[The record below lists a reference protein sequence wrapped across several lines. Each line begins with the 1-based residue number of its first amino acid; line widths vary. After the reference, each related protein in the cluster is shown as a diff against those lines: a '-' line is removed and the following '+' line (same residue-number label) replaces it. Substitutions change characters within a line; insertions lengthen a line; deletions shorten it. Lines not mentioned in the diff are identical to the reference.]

1 MDALKAAT
9 NDIAKMSV
17 FSEFSVNLIIGTV
30 FIIFV
35 FMALYVLRRSF
46 RKKDIVEVPNE
57 APVSP
62 KPRFR
67 KRDKMIFYGKKYL
80 RKMKQLS
87 QPKDEGYR
95 RTMRKRQKVMFN
107 FGKELLRFDDNE
119 PERLLKHPPAAFLEA
134 DSAEVDIN
142 EPRLPPEVVYMLKSV
157 RVFGHFEKPL
167 FFELCKYIQ
176 TKFVPAN
183 ALLFRP
189 GQTDDSIYVVQSGKL
204 CVSIIE
210 KDGTEICMKEV
221 PQGESIYSVLSILDI
236 LAGYPMAIPQIC
248 CRAVVDTHVLRLP
261 GKAFQTVFEQHP
273 DSLVRVVQ
281 IIMVRLQQVTFMA
294 LHNFLGLSY
303 ELIASN
309 PGSHRRPSIY
319 GITSNT
325 MKGKRCEPAEDQ
337 AKTQNNVPMQD
348 TGGVKDAV
356 KTQPLTSESA
366 VGIPKDKV
374 DNAGEPRG
382 ILGKEGSKS
391 IPIKKPLHRS
401 VSFTEPEHEPKVEK
415 QIGRCKS
422 AATLESMAGTG
433 HETEN
438 LSDII
443 LALSDFDAALGRARV
458 PTIPE
463 SPSRSAMFDLELSD
477 NEASPTSLEGRFDFP
492 CTSVSEDVSKQ
503 FLTMDPEEEDKMMK
517 TAASEIAKSLD
528 LPDSSILE
536 GILSIASIPSGTVL
550 MKQADA
556 DCSLYFVV
564 TGSLEVT
571 QKSLNGDQEYHLYTA
586 LPGEFVGVLSVITG
600 EPSFFNVKATKQCHV
615 VIISKANFYSVIRQK
630 PRVVL
635 NVAHSLTCHLSPFL
649 RQIDYALDWMH
660 VEAGRAVY
668 RQGEQSNCIYIVLNG
683 RLRSVVTLSN
693 GKKEL
698 DREAGRG
705 ELVGVVEVLTQAPRA
720 TTVHAIR
727 DTELAVLPDG
737 LLNTIKRH
745 FPQVVTRLI
754 HLLGERLLGQYR
766 RSYTRS
772 ETLLENH
779 LPVDNQIFGG
789 SNLGTVAIIPASEDV
804 PLSNFSFELSLA
816 LHSIGPTLLLTSS
829 LVHSRLGNSAL
840 DSMNEYRLSSWL
852 GQQEDLH
859 RIVLYQADTF
869 MSAWTKRCIR
879 QADIIVIVGVAD
891 NTPTVGE
898 LEMQLENIGV
908 RSQKELILLHHEDAT
923 AGFRISHTV
932 DWLNARGWIC
942 AHHHVRCPKKIF
954 GRRPLSEKYAHDPSS
969 YPTPER
975 NSDFSRLARRLT
987 GTSIGLILGGGGAR
1001 GLSHV
1006 GVIKALEEAGIP
1018 IDMVG
1023 GTSMGS
1029 FVGAA
1034 YAESGDVT
1042 KMCQKVR
1049 EWSMDMT
1056 SLFKKILDLTYPFT
1070 SMFSGSGF
1078 NASIRSTFG
1087 ERQIED
1093 MLLPYYCITTDI
1105 TSSRMRVHTDGCLW
1119 RYVRASMSLSGYLP
1133 PLCDPK
1139 DGHLLLDGGYV
1150 NNLPAD
1156 VMKTMGAQTIIAID
1170 VGSEDPDDLTNYG
1183 DQLSGWWLLWNKWNP
1198 FAETVKIPDM
1208 AEIQSRLAYVSCV
1221 RQLAEVKESSY
1232 CEYIRPP
1239 IDRFKTLEFGRFDE
1253 IVDVGYHHGK
1263 TVFSGWIKGNRL
1275 PEILREHPSRSHM
1288 THAYAATAQPPAKMT
1303 SSTTFTNL
1311 AEQISRIEPPH
1322 PHDWLPYSSSEG
1334 MLSNGSS
1341 IGHHMFSASEDDDED
1356 EDVEAIVR
1364 MRPRTGSLSEH
1375 EDLLALKARARAQA
1389 VIRHQLQEA
1398 GYDSDDT
1405 HLRRRMTPLGVH
1417 SEP

>member
-1 MDALKAAT
+1 MAA
-9 NDIAKMSV
+9 NYMVEKFREIQL
-17 FSEFSVNLIIGTV
+17 FSEVSVNLVIGTV
-30 FIIFV
+30 FITAVILAIYFV
-35 FMALYVLRRSF
+35 KKFRR
-46 RKKDIVEVPNE
+46 KVEVPNE
-57 APVSP
+57 APVCP

-80 RKMKQLS
+80 RKVKQLS
-87 QPKDEGYR
+87 QPQDEGYR
-95 RTMRKRQKVMFN
+95 RTIRKRQKVMFN

-119 PERLLKHPPAAFLEA
+119 PERQLKQPPPAFLEA
-134 DSAEVDIN
+134 DLAEVDVN

-183 ALLFRP
+183 TLLFRP
-189 GQTDDSIYVVQSGKL
+189 GQIDDSIYVVQSGKL
-204 CVSIIE
+204 CVSVVE
-210 KDGTEICMKEV
+210 KDGTEVCMKEV
-221 PQGESIYSVLSILDI
+221 PTGESIYSVLTILD
-236 LAGYPMAIPQIC
+236 LLTGYPMALPQIC

-281 IIMVRLQQVTFMA
+281 IIMLRLQQVTFMA

-303 ELIASN
+303 ELIASS
-309 PGSHRRPSIY
+309 PASRRRPSIY
-319 GITSNT
+319 GITSSPV
-325 MKGKRCEPAEDQ
+325 KGKKTDASAGTESQ
-337 AKTQNNVPMQD
+337 AKTTKKIPVEVD
-348 TGGVKDAV
+348 SGAH
-356 KTQPLTSESA
+356 SA
-366 VGIPKDKV
+366 ASSNTTTPDSAIGIPKEKDEYK
-374 DNAGEPRG
+374 EPRG
-382 ILGKEGSKS
+382 ILGKEHSKP
-391 IPIKKPLHRS
+391 IPVKKVPLHRS
-401 VSFTEPEHEPKVEK
+401 VSFTEPEHERKVDYK
-415 QIGRCKS
+415 QLGRCKS
-422 AATLESMAGTG
+422 AATLEHMAGIG
-433 HETEN
+433 NDPDN
-438 LSDII
+438 LADI
-443 LALSDFDAALGRARV
+443 SDFDAALGRARL
-458 PTIPE
+458 TSFPE
-463 SPSRSAMFDLELSD
+463 SPSRTSMFDLEVSD
-477 NEASPTSLEGRFDFP
+477 AEGSPTSLGEGRFDFP
-492 CTSVSEDVSKQ
+492 CTPVSEDLSKQ
-503 FLTMDPEEEDKMMK
+503 FLTMDPDEEDKMMK

-528 LPDSSILE
+528 LPDSSLLE

-550 MKQADA
+550 IKQGDV

-564 TGSLEVT
+564 TSSLEVT
-571 QKSLNGDQEYHLYTA
+571 QKSLSDDQEYHLYTA
-586 LPGEFVGVLSVITG
+586 LPGEFVGVLAVVTG

-615 VIISKANFYSVIRQK
+615 VIISKANFYNVIRKK
-630 PRVVL
+630 PRVIL
-635 NVAHSLTCHLSPFL
+635 NVAHSLIGHLSPFL

-660 VEAGRAVY
+660 VEAGRALY

-727 DTELAVLPDG
+727 DTELAVLPEG

-766 RSYTRS
+766 RSNTRS
-772 ETLLENH
+772 ETLLDNH

-804 PLSNFSFELSLA
+804 PISNFSFELSLA
-816 LHSIGPTLLLTSS
+816 LHTIGPTLLLTSS
-829 LVHSRLGNSAL
+829 LVRSKLGSSAM

-879 QADIIVIVGVAD
+879 QADSIVIVGVAD
-891 NTPTVGE
+891 GSPAVGQ
-898 LEMQLENIGV
+898 LEKQLENIGV
-908 RSQKELILLHHEDAT
+908 RSQKELILLHREDA
-923 AGFRISHTV
+923 AKGFRITHTV

-954 GRRPLSEKYAHDPSS
+954 GRRPLSEKYTQNPAA
-969 YPTPER
+969 YPLPDR
-975 NSDFSRLARRLT
+975 KSDFLRLARRLT

-1018 IDMVG
+1018 VDMVG
-1023 GTSMGS
+1023 GTSMGA

-1042 KMCQKVR
+1042 KMCQMVR
-1049 EWSMDMT
+1049 EWSLDMT
-1056 SLFKKILDLTYPFT
+1056 SIFKKILDLTYPFT

-1093 MLLPYYCITTDI
+1093 LLLPYFCITTDI

-1119 RYVRASMSLSGYLP
+1119 RYIRASMSLSGYLP

-1170 VGSEDPDDLTNYG
+1170 VGSEDPADLTNYG

-1263 TVFSGWIKGNRL
+1263 TVFKGWARGNKL
-1275 PEILREHPSRSHM
+1275 PDIFTEHPSRSHM
-1288 THAYAATAQPPAKMT
+1288 THAYATGQPVGKLTSNTA
-1303 SSTTFTNL
+1303 FTNL
-1311 AEQISRIEPPH
+1311 AEQISRIDPPY
-1322 PHDWLPYSSSEG
+1322 PPDWLPYSSSDELLG
-1334 MLSNGSS
+1334 TSAPD
-1341 IGHHMFSASEDDDED
+1341 GHHMYSASEEDDEY
-1356 EDVEAIVR
+1356 EEEASLVR
-1364 MRPRTGSLSEH
+1364 VRPRTGSLSEH
-1375 EDLLALKARARAQA
+1375 EDLLALKAQAQA
-1389 VIRHQLQEA
+1389 VIRREEA

-1405 HLRRRMTPLGVH
+1405 HLRRRMGLLRHNTV
-1417 SEP
+1417 EQ

>member
-1 MDALKAAT
+1 MDALRAST
-9 NDIAKMSV
+9 NYMANMSIY
-17 FSEFSVNLIIGTV
+17 SEFSVNILIGTV
-30 FIIFV
+30 FIVAVIV
-35 FMALYVLRRSF
+35 ALYFLRRSF
-46 RKKDIVEVPNE
+46 RKKGSVEVPNE
-57 APVSP
+57 TPVSQ

-119 PERLLKHPPAAFLEA
+119 PGRQLKHPPAAFLEA

-183 ALLFRP
+183 TLLFRP

-210 KDGTEICMKEV
+210 KDGSEVGMKEV

-236 LAGYPMAIPQIC
+236 LTGYPMAIPQIC

-281 IIMVRLQQVTFMA
+281 IIMLRLQQVTFMA

-309 PGSHRRPSIY
+309 PDTHRRPSIY
-319 GITSNT
+319 GITCST
-325 MKGKRCEPAEDQ
+325 LKGKKAVTEAEQTKADNRVVLEEERGVTDAQ
-337 AKTQNNVPMQD
+337 KRNNI
-348 TGGVKDAV
+348 
-356 KTQPLTSESA
+356 LLESTA
-366 VGIPKDKV
+366 GLAKDKV
-374 DNAGEPRG
+374 DNKVVGEPRG

-391 IPIKKPLHRS
+391 VPIKKPLHRS
-401 VSFTEPEHEPKVEK
+401 VSFTEPEHEPKLDK

-433 HETEN
+433 HDSET

-443 LALSDFDAALGRARV
+443 LSLSDFDAALGRARV
-458 PTIPE
+458 PAIPE
-463 SPSRSAMFDLELSD
+463 SPSRSTMFDLDLSD

-492 CTSVSEDVSKQ
+492 CTPVSEDLSKQ
-503 FLTMDPEEEDKMMK
+503 FLTMEPEEEDKMMK
-517 TAASEIAKSLD
+517 AAASEIAKSLD
-528 LPDSSILE
+528 LQDSSILE
-536 GILSIASIPSGTVL
+536 GILSIACIRSGTVL

-586 LPGEFVGVLSVITG
+586 VPGEFVGVLAVITG

-615 VIISKANFYSVIRQK
+615 VIISKANFYNVIRQK

-635 NVAHSLTCHLSPFL
+635 NVAHSLICHLSPFL

-720 TTVHAIR
+720 TTVHAVR

-766 RSYTRS
+766 RSYARN

-816 LHSIGPTLLLTSS
+816 LHAIGPTLLLTSP
-829 LVHSRLGNSAL
+829 LVRSRLGSSAL

-859 RIVLYQADTF
+859 RIVLYQADIF

-891 NTPTVGE
+891 NSPMVGQ

-908 RSQKELILLHHEDAT
+908 RSQKELILLHHEDA
-923 AGFRISHTV
+923 AKGFRISHTV

-954 GRRPLSEKYAHDPSS
+954 GRRPLHEKYAQDPSS
-969 YPTPER
+969 YPTPDR

-1029 FVGAA
+1029 FVGAT
-1034 YAESGDVT
+1034 YAEYGDVT

-1049 EWSMDMT
+1049 DWSLDMT

-1093 MLLPYYCITTDI
+1093 LLLPYFCITTDI

-1119 RYVRASMSLSGYLP
+1119 RYIRASMSLSGYLP

-1253 IVDVGYHHGK
+1253 IVEVGYHHGK
-1263 TVFSGWIKGNRL
+1263 TVFSGWVKGNRL

-1288 THAYAATAQPPAKMT
+1288 AHVYATAQPAPKMS
-1303 SSTTFTNL
+1303 SSTTFSNL

-1322 PHDWLPYSSSEG
+1322 PHDWIPYSASDG
-1334 MLSNGSS
+1334 MLVNGSA
-1341 IGHHMFSASEDDDED
+1341 IGHHLYSASEDDED
-1356 EDVEAIVR
+1356 EDDPVEALVR
-1364 MRPRTGSLSEH
+1364 VRPRTGSLSEH
-1375 EDLLALKARARAQA
+1375 EDLLALKAEARAA
-1389 VIRHQLQEA
+1389 IRHQEA

-1405 HLRRRMTPLGVH
+1405 HLRRRIVPLRVH
-1417 SEP
+1417 CEQ

>member
-1 MDALKAAT
+1 M
-9 NDIAKMSV
+9 
-17 FSEFSVNLIIGTV
+17 
-30 FIIFV
+30 
-35 FMALYVLRRSF
+35 
-46 RKKDIVEVPNE
+46 
-57 APVSP
+57 
-62 KPRFR
+62 
-67 KRDKMIFYGKKYL
+67 
-80 RKMKQLS
+80 
-87 QPKDEGYR
+87 
-95 RTMRKRQKVMFN
+95 
-107 FGKELLRFDDNE
+107 
-119 PERLLKHPPAAFLEA
+119 
-134 DSAEVDIN
+134 
-142 EPRLPPEVVYMLKSV
+142 
-157 RVFGHFEKPL
+157 
-167 FFELCKYIQ
+167 
-176 TKFVPAN
+176 
-183 ALLFRP
+183 
-189 GQTDDSIYVVQSGKL
+189 
-204 CVSIIE
+204 
-210 KDGTEICMKEV
+210 
-221 PQGESIYSVLSILDI
+221 
-236 LAGYPMAIPQIC
+236 
-248 CRAVVDTHVLRLP
+248 
-261 GKAFQTVFEQHP
+261 
-273 DSLVRVVQ
+273 
-281 IIMVRLQQVTFMA
+281 
-294 LHNFLGLSY
+294 
-303 ELIASN
+303 
-309 PGSHRRPSIY
+309 
-319 GITSNT
+319 
-325 MKGKRCEPAEDQ
+325 
-337 AKTQNNVPMQD
+337 
-348 TGGVKDAV
+348 
-356 KTQPLTSESA
+356 
-366 VGIPKDKV
+366 
-374 DNAGEPRG
+374 
-382 ILGKEGSKS
+382 
-391 IPIKKPLHRS
+391 
-401 VSFTEPEHEPKVEK
+401 
-415 QIGRCKS
+415 
-422 AATLESMAGTG
+422 
-433 HETEN
+433 
-438 LSDII
+438 
-443 LALSDFDAALGRARV
+443 
-458 PTIPE
+458 
-463 SPSRSAMFDLELSD
+463 
-477 NEASPTSLEGRFDFP
+477 
-492 CTSVSEDVSKQ
+492 
-503 FLTMDPEEEDKMMK
+503 
-517 TAASEIAKSLD
+517 
-528 LPDSSILE
+528 
-536 GILSIASIPSGTVL
+536 
-550 MKQADA
+550 
-556 DCSLYFVV
+556 
-564 TGSLEVT
+564 
-571 QKSLNGDQEYHLYTA
+571 YTA
-586 LPGEFVGVLSVITG
+586 LPGEFVGVLAVVTG

-635 NVAHSLTCHLSPFL
+635 NVAHSLISHLSPFL
-649 RQIDYALDWMH
+649 RQIDFALDWMH

-683 RLRSVVTLSN
+683 RLRSVVTLSS

-705 ELVGVVEVLTQAPRA
+705 ELMGVVEVLTQAPRA

-766 RSYTRS
+766 RSSRRS
-772 ETLLENH
+772 ATLLENH

-804 PLSNFSFELSLA
+804 PISNFSFELSLA

-829 LVHSRLGNSAL
+829 LVRSRLGSSAL
-840 DSMNEYRLSSWL
+840 DSINEYRLSSWL

-879 QADIIVIVGVAD
+879 QADSIVIVGVAD
-891 NTPTVGE
+891 GSPAVGQ

-908 RSQKELILLHHEDAT
+908 RSQKELILLHREDPSK
-923 AGFRISHTV
+923 GFRTSHTV

-954 GRRPLSEKYAHDPSS
+954 GRRLLSEKYAQDPAS
-969 YPTPER
+969 YPLPNR

-987 GTSIGLILGGGGAR
+987 GTSIGLVLGGGGAR

-1034 YAESGDVT
+1034 YAESGDVN

-1056 SLFKKILDLTYPFT
+1056 SIFKKILDLTYPFT

-1078 NASIRSTFG
+1078 NASIRSTFA
-1087 ERQIED
+1087 ERPIED
-1093 MLLPYYCITTDI
+1093 LLLPYFCITTDI

-1170 VGSEDPDDLTNYG
+1170 VGSEDQDDLTNYG

-1198 FAETVKIPDM
+1198 FAETVKIPNI

-1253 IVDVGYHHGK
+1253 IVEAGYHHGK
-1263 TVFSGWIKGNRL
+1263 TVFGGWIKGNRL
-1275 PEILREHPSRSHM
+1275 PEIFNERPSKSHM
-1288 THAYAATAQPPAKMT
+1288 THVYATSQPASKIST
-1303 SSTTFTNL
+1303 SSTFTNL
-1311 AEQISRIEPPH
+1311 AEQISRIEPPYI
-1322 PHDWLPYSSSEG
+1322 HDWLPYSSSED
-1334 MLSNGSS
+1334 MLSTSAPV
-1341 IGHHMFSASEDDDED
+1341 GHHMFSASEDDEED
-1356 EDVEAIVR
+1356 EDDETMVR
-1364 MRPRTGSLSEH
+1364 VRPRTGSLSEH
-1375 EDLLALKARARAQA
+1375 EEILALKAQAQA
-1389 VIRHQLQEA
+1389 IIRREEA

-1405 HLRRRMTPLGVH
+1405 HLRRRVGPLRVNTI
-1417 SEP
+1417 S